1 MDPGV
6 EDAIAADHPDRAA
19 IRGNVIYW
27 NFLPPDELDDL
38 LKLYANT
45 RHLDCILSIFAVS

>member
-1 MDPGV
+1 V